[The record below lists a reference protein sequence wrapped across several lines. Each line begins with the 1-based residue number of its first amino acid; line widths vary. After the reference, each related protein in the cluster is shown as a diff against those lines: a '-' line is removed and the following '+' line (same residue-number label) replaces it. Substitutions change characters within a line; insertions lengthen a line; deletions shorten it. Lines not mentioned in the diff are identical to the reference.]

1 MNRGRVAPDVAG
13 ILIPVAE
20 IVKRIPN
27 SECKRMYTDSW
38 RCVRAHLRG
47 FLARGRTPYY
57 LLRTRFDA
65 RCVSNLEALS
75 QLPSSVSLLR
85 KPGVGHGP

>member
-27 SECKRMYTDSW
+27 SECKRMYTDS
-38 RCVRAHLRG
+38 
-47 FLARGRTPYY
+47 
-57 LLRTRFDA
+57 
-65 RCVSNLEALS
+65 
-75 QLPSSVSLLR
+75 
-85 KPGVGHGP
+85 